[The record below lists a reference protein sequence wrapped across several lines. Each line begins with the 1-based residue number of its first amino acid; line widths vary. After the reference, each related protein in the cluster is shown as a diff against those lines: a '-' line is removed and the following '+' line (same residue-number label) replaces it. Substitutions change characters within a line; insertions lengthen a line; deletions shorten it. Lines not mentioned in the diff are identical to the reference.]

1 MVEPIHP
8 FERGNLD
15 GFSALPRTVSVDD
28 LSLIEPVDRFGQC
41 VVVAVTFAA
50 GRRLDA
56 GFSPGETIKDPQEP
70 TGEMQSRIFQTE
82 IEMIQYL
89 LRVKYVRR

>member
-1 MVEPIHP
+1 MIQFTHWSVAI
-8 FERGNLD
+8 
-15 GFSALPRTVSVDD
+15 STVSRLFQGTASVDD
-28 LSLIEPVDRFGQC
+28 LGLVEPVDRFGQC